1 MSTIWQWFSQAF
13 ATLDIDSMNVF
24 ILGSGGREHALAWKS
39 AQDDDSKVFVAPGN
53 GGTLLEDH
61 ITNLNVDIN
70 DFDAVATACKDHA
83 IDLVIVGPEVP
94 LVNGIVD
101 YLAAKDIL
109 AFGPTAKAA
118 RLEGSKVFAKEFF
131 KKYAIP
137 TAGYQSFTN
146 FEEASDYAKSV
157 NYPIVIKADGLAA
170 GKGVVICNSKE
181 EALET
186 LNEMLNNAAFGDA
199 GNQVILEEF
208 LKGEEASFIAV
219 VAGNKILP
227 LATSQDHKTIF
238 ENDTGPN
245 TGGMGAYSPAP
256 IVTESIH
263 KQVMSEVM
271 QRAADGLIQESSPF
285 YGFLYAGLMIDGDK
299 IKVLEFNCRFGDPET
314 QPILMRLETSL
325 NKICMAALQDKLDTI
340 NIEWKK
346 ESAVGVVISA
356 PGYPGNY
363 PTGSKI
369 TLPATENSNTKI
381 FHAGTKLDQSS
392 LVTNGGRVLCVT
404 ALGRDLADAQKS
416 VYQTIQSIEFD
427 GMYFRKDIG
436 NKAL

>member
-1 MSTIWQWFSQAF
+1 M
-13 ATLDIDSMNVF
+13 
-24 ILGSGGREHALAWKS
+24 
-39 AQDDDSKVFVAPGN
+39 
-53 GGTLLEDH
+53 
-61 ITNLNVDIN
+61 
-70 DFDAVATACKDHA
+70 
-83 IDLVIVGPEVP
+83 
-94 LVNGIVD
+94 
-101 YLAAKDIL
+101 
-109 AFGPTAKAA
+109 
-118 RLEGSKVFAKEFF
+118 
-131 KKYAIP
+131 
-137 TAGYQSFTN
+137 
-146 FEEASDYAKSV
+146 
-157 NYPIVIKADGLAA
+157 AA

-181 EALET
+181 EALKT

-208 LKGEEASFIAV
+208 LNGEEASFIAV

-238 ENDTGPN
+238 ENDVGPN

-356 PGYPGNY
+356 PGYPGAY
-363 PTGSKI
+363 PTGSEI
-369 TLPATENSNTKI
+369 TLPETENTNTKI
-381 FHAGTKLDQSS
+381 FHAGTCLLYTSPS
-392 LVTNGGRVLCVT
+392 P
-404 ALGRDLADAQKS
+404 RDRQKS
-416 VYQTIQSIEFD
+416 RMPSS
-427 GMYFRKDIG
+427 
-436 NKAL
+436 A